1 MKWSPSFRAWLTGNL
16 RLFRPEPKTFSFI
29 GLLPAPHEGMSHFT
43 RLYLKKL
50 KELKKLKR
58 YRHVALAGSRVFIRA
73 VQQVNG
79 WEDRRY
85 VFTSSAVVPAN

>member
-1 MKWSPSFRAWLTGNL
+1 
-16 RLFRPEPKTFSFI
+16 
-29 GLLPAPHEGMSHFT
+29 LPAPIEGISHIT

-58 YRHVALAGSRVFIRA
+58 YRRVAPAGSRVFIRA

-79 WEDRRY
+79 WENRRY
-85 VFTSSAVVPAN
+85 MFASSAVIPAS

>member
-1 MKWSPSFRAWLTGNL
+1 
-16 RLFRPEPKTFSFI
+16 
-29 GLLPAPHEGMSHFT
+29 
-43 RLYLKKL
+43 LKKL

-79 WEDRRY
+79 WENRRHM
-85 VFTSSAVVPAN
+85 FAGSVVIPAS